1 MEYYFVN
8 ETQVNHTLNQII
20 IQNEEY
26 KHLAKVLRKRAGDS
40 LVLTDGN
47 LNVYFCKIKVV
58 TSEIILCEITDKKF
72 NLNEPEVNVKL
83 YVAPLRN
90 LSRFEFALEKSVELG
105 IKSVHPVITENTV
118 LKNKFSHAKTE
129 RFNKIIKAAMSQS
142 QRCYLPVFNN
152 TISFSE
158 LIAQTKNDFNKIVM
172 YEFSDDNSETHFEK
186 NSNDISLLIGPEGG
200 FTKNEM
206 NMLADN
212 GWKHKSLGERKLRAE
227 TASLISVYKIISD
240 FNFNNLK

>member
-1 MEYYFVN
+1 M
-8 ETQVNHTLNQII
+8 
-20 IQNEEY
+20 
-26 KHLAKVLRKRAGDS
+26 
-40 LVLTDGN
+40 TDGN
-47 LNVYFCKIKVV
+47 LNVYFVKLKVV

-72 NLNEPEVNVKL
+72 NLNEPAVNVKL

-172 YEFSDDNSETHFEK
+172 YEFSDDKETHLKRIQMTFLCLSDLKE
-186 NSNDISLLIGPEGG
+186 D

-212 GWKHKSLGERKLRAE
+212 GWKHKSLRERKLKGRN
-227 TASLISVYKIISD
+227 SFIDISI
-240 FNFNNLK
+240 